1 MEKKKKAQQ
10 KANENKEK
18 KQKAKQARAAA
29 KADQLQATLAGLA
42 AKTYPPF
49 NDDEF
54 VVTSLFN
61 YSEDMKTTGAGI
73 AHYFEDGWA
82 TGKICLV
89 PASADYYWVKFPKDD
104 SQVCG
109 TPLRSPLHST
119 PHTPLHST
127 PLHSTPLHST
137 VKKTPPSKTPPSG
150 EVHAAALGVREI
162 LVFHRAQ
169 GDRGGRGRDVPFPD
183 VLTREL

>member
-18 KQKAKQARAAA
+18 KEKAKQARAAA

-89 PASADYYWVKFPKDD
+89 PASADYYWVN
-104 SQVCG
+104 
-109 TPLRSPLHST
+109 
-119 PHTPLHST
+119 
-127 PLHSTPLHST
+127 
-137 VKKTPPSKTPPSG
+137 PSG
-150 EVHAAALGVREI
+150 RSGPRDRRCEYLGTLTQENRI
-162 LVFHRAQ
+162 LR
-169 GDRGGRGRDVPFPD
+169 
-183 VLTREL
+183 